1 MLIRPAL
8 AFMSA
13 MLLGLFAAAGSASAV
28 SIDQL
33 TGSEANAG
41 LKAALDQGVA
51 SAVASLGKTDGF
63 WGNPKVRI
71 PLPENLQRA
80 KSAMKLMGKG
90 REVDE
95 LERAINRAA
104 EEAVPQSKQLLAN
117 AVKAMT
123 VEDAKRILTGG
134 DDSVTQFFK
143 SKTAPQ
149 LTERFLPVVSK
160 VTANSGLAQ
169 QYNALAGQAAQFG
182 LVKAEEATIERYVTQ
197 KALDGLYT
205 MIGEEERKIRANP
218 VAAGSDIVR
227 RVFGALK

>member
-1 MLIRPAL
+1 
-8 AFMSA
+8 MSA
-13 MLLGLFAAAGSASAV
+13 MLLGLLAAVSSASAV

-33 TGSEANAG
+33 TGSEASAG

-71 PLPENLQRA
+71 PLPDNLQRA

-104 EEAVPQSKQLLAN
+104 EEAVPQSKQLLTN

-160 VTANSGLAQ
+160 VTEKSGLAQ

-182 LVKAEEATIERYVTQ
+182 LVKADEATIERYVTQ

-218 VAAGSDIVR
+218 IAAGSDIVR